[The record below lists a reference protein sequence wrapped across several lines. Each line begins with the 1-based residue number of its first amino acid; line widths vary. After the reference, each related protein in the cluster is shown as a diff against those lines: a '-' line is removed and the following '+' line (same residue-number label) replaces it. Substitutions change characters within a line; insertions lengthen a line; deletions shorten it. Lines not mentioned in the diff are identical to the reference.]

1 MGDASPA
8 NQRPPHHAAQ
18 TAGKVPTAGKPN
30 PMRKVIDVTTAMI
43 VSTTVTRATSM
54 MYAIS
59 LLAQWFWAFL
69 SSFSNSKP
77 VGDWTPIV
85 PRTDAPH
92 FQQKAASSRSSLP
105 HFQQYTKG
113 YSEVRTSRHGLKLDA
128 AREDNVLIEAS
139 IGAPAA
145 ASY

>member
-8 NQRPPHHAAQ
+8 NQRPPHHAAH
-18 TAGKVPTAGKPN
+18 TAGKVPTAGKPIT
-30 PMRKVIDVTTAMI
+30 MRKVIDVTTAMI
-43 VSTTVTRATSM
+43 VRTTVTSAASM

-59 LLAQWFWAFL
+59 LLAQWFWTFL
-69 SSFSNSKP
+69 SSLSNSKP

-92 FQQKAASSRSSLP
+92 FQQRPASSRSSLP

-113 YSEVRTSRHGLKLDA
+113 YSHVRIPAVGLNLTPTSEVH
-128 AREDNVLIEAS
+128 VLMETS
-139 IGAPAA
+139 IGAPLVIR
-145 ASY
+145 